1 MARPRR
7 GDVVDIDIEQVDE
20 KGQGIGFLNDY
31 TVRVRGGIPGDVVQ
45 GYIRKMQNRRRQIDV
60 RKTALLNSTIKRVD
74 APCEHFGV
82 CGGCAW
88 QDVPYA
94 DQVEVKQQLVK
105 GCLDAAGIVV
115 DLDQPLVMDTPFY
128 YRNKMEFSFGISD
141 EGQADLGLHVPGRFD
156 HVFDLR
162 ACHLQ
167 SELSNQIVD
176 FVRRFVRER
185 KLSVYH
191 LKRHEGLLRFLTIRE
206 GKNTDETMVILTTSG
221 EAFNAVGELAKSL
234 AETFPQVKC
243 FVHSINSRK
252 AQVAFGDEEIPLLE
266 RDHIS
271 DRLGPFTF
279 EISPSSFFQ
288 TNTHQAERLYER
300 IVALAAPQKEDRVL
314 DLYCGMGGISFFL
327 SRQVDNVLG
336 IEVSESAVQDAVRN
350 SARNDISN
358 CVFMSGPA
366 EELMG
371 QLTQQN
377 DRFDLVVTDPPR
389 VGMHPKAM
397 GALIKLRP
405 KKIVYVS
412 CNPQALGRDLKIL
425 CQAGYRVDYGQL
437 VDMFP
442 HTPHCEVLVRLFDD
456 HN

>member
-7 GDVVDIDIEQVDE
+7 GDVVDVDIVQVDE

-45 GYIRKMQNRRRQIDV
+45 GYIRKIQNRRREIDV
-60 RKTALLNSTIKRVD
+60 RKTALVDSTKKRIV
-74 APCEHFGV
+74 ARCEHFGI
-82 CGGCAW
+82 CGGCSW
-88 QDVPYA
+88 QDVVYG
-94 DQVEVKQQLVK
+94 DQVEIKQQLVQN
-105 GCLDAAGIVV
+105 CLDSAGV
-115 DLDQPLVMDTPFY
+115 DLKLDQPLIMDAPFY
-128 YRNKMEFSFGISD
+128 YRNKMEFSFGTSD

-176 FVRRFVRER
+176 FVRQFVRDR
-185 KLSVYH
+185 NLSVYH

-206 GKNTDETMVILTTSG
+206 GKNTDEMMVILTTSG
-221 EAFNAVGELAKSL
+221 EDFREVKELAM
-234 AETFPQVKC
+234 EVGDQFPGVKC

-252 AQVAFGDEEIPLLE
+252 AQVAFGEEEVALLA
-266 RDHIS
+266 RDHIFEK
-271 DRLGPFTF
+271 LGPFTF

-288 TNTHQAERLYER
+288 TNTHQAGNLYER
-300 IVALAAPQKEDRVL
+300 VVELAAPQREDRVL
-314 DLYCGMGGISFFL
+314 DLYCGMGAISFFL
-327 SRQVDNVLG
+327 SRLVDNVLG
-336 IEVSESAVQDAVRN
+336 IEISAAAVQDAVRN
-350 SARNDISN
+350 SARNGISN
-358 CVFMSGPA
+358 CAFMAGPA

-371 QLTQQN
+371 QLTDQSE
-377 DRFDLVVTDPPR
+377 RFDLVITDPPR

-397 GALIKLRP
+397 DALVKLRP

-412 CNPQALGRDLKIL
+412 CNPKALGQDLKVL
-425 CQAGYRVDYGQL
+425 CEAGYLVDYGQL

-442 HTPHCEVLVRLFDD
+442 HTPHCEVLVRLIDTQ
-456 HN
+456 